1 MYEYQ
6 CFRTLFLYETISAT
20 YPAHFHSHCEIMFVE
35 SGSVTA
41 TVDGKTYTAGEKQ
54 AIFVAPH
61 QVHSYVSRNDVKIHV
76 MFASPLLVA
85 EYVSGTSERVPASP
99 VISFSSERD
108 LALYRSLL
116 TFIEEK
122 IDEVRSSDLSA
133 SLEEHIERETTVKLA
148 ARTALALLMDHTTWQ
163 VKSTASPESATRILD
178 YCLKHYRSDI
188 SLTSVARALG
198 ISPHTVTHAFSTV
211 FGSGFRRYINS
222 IRIAEAAE
230 QLILSTEPITQIAYA
245 VGFDTL
251 RTFNRAFLY
260 EKGETPSE
268 YRKNH
273 GKSAPTDRKK

>member
-6 CFRTLFLYETISAT
+6 CFKTLHLYENNDAT
-20 YPAHFHSHCEIMFVE
+20 YPAHFHSHCEVIFVE

-41 TVDGKTYTAGEKQ
+41 TVDGKTYTAGENQ

-61 QVHSYVSRNDVKIHV
+61 QVHSYASRYDVKIYV
-76 MFASPLLVA
+76 MFAAPLLVA

-116 TFIEEK
+116 AFIKEE
-122 IDEVRSSDLSA
+122 IEAAQGADTSEPPSERSG
-133 SLEEHIERETTVKLA
+133 RETTVKLA
-148 ARTALALLMDHTTWQ
+148 ARTALALMLDHTTWRL
-163 VKSTASPESATRILD
+163 KSDASPESTTRILD
-178 YCLKHYRSDI
+178 YCLTHYRSDI

-198 ISPHTVTHAFSTV
+198 ISPNTVTHAFSAV
-211 FGSGFRRYINS
+211 FGCGFRRYINS

-230 QLILSTEPITQIAYA
+230 HLIQSTEPITQIAYA

-260 EKGETPSE
+260 EKGVTPSE

-273 GKSAPTDRKK
+273 GKCAPEERKK